1 MLKEYEKSITQ
12 LNELEDDHS
21 DDLMLLSHKCWVLH
35 KLHFFESAV
44 EYCEKVLH
52 ERSDDERIPKAY
64 SLSLTLL
71 GRSAEALP
79 FHQKLYE
86 AHPDDIPTIINYG
99 ITLSD
104 VGQKQEALN
113 VYNKGLEKFENHQV
127 IMNNKNVLFMKNPEL
142 NCTE

>member
-21 DDLMLLSHKCWVLH
+21 DDLMLLSHKWWVLH
-35 KLHFFESAV
+35 KLHFFESA
-44 EYCEKVLH
+44 
-52 ERSDDERIPKAY
+52 
-64 SLSLTLL
+64 
-71 GRSAEALP
+71 
-79 FHQKLYE
+79 
-86 AHPDDIPTIINYG
+86 
-99 ITLSD
+99 
-104 VGQKQEALN
+104 EALN

>member
-35 KLHFFESAV
+35 KLHFFESA
-44 EYCEKVLH
+44 
-52 ERSDDERIPKAY
+52 
-64 SLSLTLL
+64 
-71 GRSAEALP
+71 
-79 FHQKLYE
+79 
-86 AHPDDIPTIINYG
+86 
-99 ITLSD
+99 
-104 VGQKQEALN
+104 EALN

-127 IMNNKNVLFMKNPEL
+127 ITNNKNVLCMKNPDL